1 MKLLKSAIAILI
13 GLVLFSNSISAQS
26 YHTGLGL
33 RFGGLTSGITVKHF
47 VSQKAALEG
56 ILSLGNK
63 SFVLTGLYELHAPM
77 DASNQFSIYYG
88 IGGHLG
94 FFQDG
99 GSYYYNSNRLY
110 TRTTVAGIDG
120 ILGLDYKF
128 RNAPINISMD
138 IKPFIDFFNGNYVYF
153 DGGLSLRYT
162 F

>member
-1 MKLLKSAIAILI
+1 MKLLKFMVTIFI
-13 GLVLFSNSISAQS
+13 GLILFSQTAAAQS

-33 RFGGLTSGITVKHF
+33 RFGGLTSGITLKHF
-47 VSQKAALEG
+47 VSQKSALEG

-63 SFVLTGLYELHAPM
+63 SFILTGLYEIHAPV
-77 DASNQFSIYYG
+77 DQSKQFQVYYG

-94 FFQDG
+94 FFQEG
-99 GSYYYNSNRLY
+99 GSYYYNNKRLY
-110 TRTTVAGIDG
+110 TQTTVVGIDG

-128 RNAPINISMD
+128 KNAPINISMD
-138 IKPFIDFFNGNYVYF
+138 VKPFVDFFNGNYVYF

>member
-1 MKLLKSAIAILI
+1 MKFFKFTIAIFI
-13 GLVLFSNSISAQS
+13 GIFFLLQSASAQS
-26 YHTGLGL
+26 YNTGLGL
-33 RFGGLTSGITVKHF
+33 RFGGLSNGITVKHF
-47 VSQKAALEG
+47 VNQKAALEG

-63 SFVLTGLYELHAPM
+63 SFILTGLYEWHAPV
-77 DASNQFSIYYG
+77 DQSKQFLVYYG
-88 IGGHLG
+88 LGGHLG

-99 GSYYYNSNRLY
+99 GGYYYNNKRLY
-110 TRTTVAGIDG
+110 TQTTVAGVDG

-138 IKPFIDFFNGNYVYF
+138 VKPFVDFFNGNYVYF

>member
-1 MKLLKSAIAILI
+1 MKFLKSTIAIFI
-13 GLVLFSNSISAQS
+13 GMVLFSQTATAQS

-33 RFGGLTSGITVKHF
+33 RFGGLTSGLTVKHF
-47 VSQKAALEG
+47 VKQKAAIEG
-56 ILSLGNK
+56 ILSLGHK
-63 SFVLTGLYELHAPM
+63 SFVLTGLYEWHQPM
-77 DASNQFSIYYG
+77 DGSNQFALYYG
-88 IGGHLG
+88 LGGHLG

-99 GSYYYNSNRLY
+99 GSYYYNNNRLY
-110 TRTTVAGIDG
+110 TQTTVAGVDG

-138 IKPFIDFFNGNYVYF
+138 IKPFVDFFNGNYVYF